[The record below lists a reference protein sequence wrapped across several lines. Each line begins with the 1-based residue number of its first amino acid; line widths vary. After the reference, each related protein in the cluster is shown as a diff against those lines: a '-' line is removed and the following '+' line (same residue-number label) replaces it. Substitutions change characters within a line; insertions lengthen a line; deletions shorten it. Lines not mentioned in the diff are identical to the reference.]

1 MNKNSDQI
9 IKLAQ
14 KVLNIES
21 EEILKAGKNISTD
34 FSNAVNE
41 ILNCNGRIV
50 VSGMG
55 KSGHIARKIA
65 STFASTGTPAFFMHP
80 GEASHGDLGMIT
92 EKDIVIFFSN
102 SGQSDELISIFPT
115 IKRIGAKIIG
125 ISGNTNS
132 ELANESDIHIS
143 AVVTKEACP
152 LGLAPTA
159 STSVSL
165 ALGDALAVCVLDL
178 REFTAKDFANSHP
191 GGSLGKNTLAKVKD
205 IMRIGQNIPSINVKS
220 SLEDAIKEITNK
232 KVGFTSIVD
241 EKNKL
246 VGILTD
252 GDLRRAIL
260 NKKNIESSIEDC
272 MTKAPITLNGSE
284 IAIEAVNI
292 MEKFKVNCFLITDK
306 DEKVIGMLNLTDLL
320 GSKVI

>member
-21 EEILKAGKNISTD
+21 QEILKASKNISSG
-34 FSNAVNE
+34 FSHAVNE
-41 ILNCNGRIV
+41 IINCNGRIV

-92 EKDIVIFFSN
+92 KDDIVIFFSL
-102 SGQSDELISIFPT
+102 SGQSGELISIFPT

-125 ISGNTNS
+125 ISGNSSS

-143 AVVTKEACP
+143 AEVTKEACP

-165 ALGDALAVCVLDL
+165 ALGDALAICVLDL
-178 REFTAKDFANSHP
+178 REFTAEDFVNSHP
-191 GGSLGKNTLAKVKD
+191 GGSLGKNTFVKVKD
-205 IMRIGQNIPSINVKS
+205 IMRVDQNIPSINIKS

-232 KVGFTSIVD
+232 KLGFTSIVNN
-241 EKNKL
+241 ENKL

-260 NKKNIESSIEDC
+260 NKKNINSLIEDC
-272 MTKAPITLNGSE
+272 MTKNPITLNGSE
-284 IAIEAVNI
+284 MAVEAVNI

-306 DEKVIGMLNLTDLL
+306 NEKVIGTLNLNDLFD
-320 GSKVI
+320 SKVI

>member
-21 EEILKAGKNISTD
+21 EEILKAGKNISNNFID
-34 FSNAVNE
+34 AVNE
-41 ILNCNGRIV
+41 ILNCNGKIV
-50 VSGMG
+50 LSGMG

-92 EKDIVIFFSN
+92 KDDIVIFFSN

-125 ISGNTNS
+125 ISGNANS
-132 ELANESDIHIS
+132 ELANESNIHIS
-143 AVVTKEACP
+143 AAVTKEACP

-165 ALGDALAVCVLDL
+165 ALGDALAICVLDL
-178 REFTAKDFANSHP
+178 REFTAEDFANSHP
-191 GGSLGKNTLAKVKD
+191 GGNLGKNTLIKVKD
-205 IMRIGQNIPSINVKS
+205 IMRIGQNIPSINIKA
-220 SLEDAIKEITNK
+220 SLKDAIEEMSNK
-232 KVGFTSIVD
+232 KVGFTSILD
-241 EKNKL
+241 DKNKL

-252 GDLRRAIL
+252 GDLRRAVL
-260 NKKNIESSIEDC
+260 NKKNIDSSIKDC
-272 MTKAPITLNGSE
+272 MTKNPITLNGSE
-284 IAIEAVNI
+284 MAIEAVNI
-292 MEKFKVNCFLITDK
+292 MEKFEVSCFLITDK
-306 DEKVIGMLNLTDLL
+306 DEKVIGMLNLNDLFE
-320 GSKVI
+320 SKVI

>member
-143 AVVTKEACP
+143 AAVTKEACP

-306 DEKVIGMLNLTDLL
+306 DEKVIGMLNLNDLL
-320 GSKVI
+320 DSKVI

>member
-21 EEILKAGKNISTD
+21 EEILKAGKNISNNFTD
-34 FSNAVNE
+34 AVNE
-41 ILNCNGRIV
+41 ILNCNGKIV
-50 VSGMG
+50 LSGMG

-92 EKDIVIFFSN
+92 KDDIVIFFSN

-125 ISGNTNS
+125 ISGNANS

-143 AVVTKEACP
+143 AAVTKEACP

-165 ALGDALAVCVLDL
+165 ALGDALAICVLDL
-178 REFTAKDFANSHP
+178 REFTAEDFANSHP
-191 GGSLGKNTLAKVKD
+191 GGNLGKNTLTKIKD
-205 IMRIGQNIPSINVKS
+205 IMRIGQNIPSISIKA
-220 SLEDAIKEITNK
+220 SLKDAIEEMSNK
-232 KVGFTSIVD
+232 KVGFTSILD
-241 EKNKL
+241 DKNKL

-252 GDLRRAIL
+252 GDLRRAVL
-260 NKKNIESSIEDC
+260 NKKNINSSIKDC
-272 MTKAPITLNGSE
+272 MTKNPITLNGSE
-284 IAIEAVNI
+284 MAIEAVNI
-292 MEKFKVNCFLITDK
+292 MEKFKVSCFLITDK
-306 DEKVIGMLNLTDLL
+306 DEKVIGMLNLNDLFE
-320 GSKVI
+320 SKVI

>member
-143 AVVTKEACP
+143 AAVTKEACP

-165 ALGDALAVCVLDL
+165 ALGDALAICVLDL

-252 GDLRRAIL
+252 GDLRRAII

-284 IAIEAVNI
+284 MAIEAVNI

-306 DEKVIGMLNLTDLL
+306 DEKVIGMLNLNDLL

>member
-1 MNKNSDQI
+1 MNKNSNQI

-21 EEILKAGKNISTD
+21 EEILKAGKNISNN
-34 FSNAVNE
+34 FSDAVNE
-41 ILNCNGRIV
+41 ILNCKGRV
-50 VSGMG
+50 VLSGMG
-55 KSGHIARKIA
+55 KSGHVARKIA

-92 EKDIVIFFSN
+92 KEDIVIFFSN
-102 SGQSDELISIFPT
+102 SGQSNELISILPT

-143 AVVTKEACP
+143 AAVTKEACP

-165 ALGDALAVCVLDL
+165 ALGDALAICVLDL

-191 GGSLGKNTLAKVKD
+191 GGNLGKNTLIKVKD
-205 IMRIGQNIPSINVKS
+205 VMRTGENIPSISIKC
-220 SLEDAIKEITNK
+220 SLKDAIEEITNK
-232 KVGFTSIVD
+232 KVGFTSIVNNQ
-241 EKNKL
+241 NKL

-260 NKKNIESSIEDC
+260 NGKNIGSSIEDC
-272 MTKAPITLNGSE
+272 MTKDPITLNGSE
-284 IAIEAVNI
+284 MAIEAVNI
-292 MEKFKVNCFLITDK
+292 MEKFKVSCFLIV
-306 DEKVIGMLNLTDLL
+306 DEDREVIGMLNLNNLFE
-320 GSKVI
+320 SKVI

>member
-21 EEILKAGKNISTD
+21 EEIIQASKNISID
-34 FSNAVNE
+34 FTNAVNE
-41 ILNCNGRIV
+41 ILNCTGRIV

-92 EKDIVIFFSN
+92 ENDIVIFFSN

-125 ISGNTNS
+125 ISGNADS

-143 AVVTKEACP
+143 AAVTKEACP

-159 STSVSL
+159 SSSVSL
-165 ALGDALAVCVLDL
+165 ALGDALAICVLDL
-178 REFTAKDFANSHP
+178 REFTAEDFAISHP
-191 GGSLGKNTLAKVKD
+191 GGNLGKNILIKVKD
-205 IMRIGQNIPSINVKS
+205 IMRTGKNIPSINIKS
-220 SLEDAIKEITNK
+220 SLKDAIEEISNK
-232 KVGFTSIVD
+232 KVGFTGIVSN
-241 EKNKL
+241 EKKL
-246 VGILTD
+246 MGILTD
-252 GDLRRAIL
+252 GDLRRALL
-260 NKKNIESSIEDC
+260 NKKNINSSIEEC
-272 MTKAPITLNGSE
+272 MTKDPITLKGSE
-284 IAIEAVNI
+284 MAIEAVNI
-292 MEKFKVNCFLITDK
+292 MEKSKINCFLITDK
-306 DEKVIGMLNLTDLL
+306 NQKVIGMLNLNDLFD
-320 GSKVI
+320 SKVI

>member
-21 EEILKAGKNISTD
+21 QEILKASKNISSG
-34 FSNAVNE
+34 FSHAVNE
-41 ILNCNGRIV
+41 IINCNGRIV

-92 EKDIVIFFSN
+92 KDDIVIFFSH
-102 SGQSDELISIFPT
+102 SGQSGELISIFPT

-125 ISGNTNS
+125 ISGNSSS

-143 AVVTKEACP
+143 AEVTKEACP

-165 ALGDALAVCVLDL
+165 ALGDALAICVLDL

-191 GGSLGKNTLAKVKD
+191 GGSLGRNKFIKVKD
-205 IMRIGQNIPSINVKS
+205 IMRIGQKIPSINVKS

-232 KVGFTSIVD
+232 KLGFTSIVNN
-241 EKNKL
+241 ENKL

-260 NKKNIESSIEDC
+260 NKKNINSSIEDC
-272 MTKAPITLNGSE
+272 MTKTPITLNGSE
-284 IAIEAVNI
+284 MAIEAVNI
-292 MEKFKVNCFLITDK
+292 MEKFKVNCFLITDN
-306 DEKVIGMLNLTDLL
+306 DEKVIGTLNLNDLFD
-320 GSKVI
+320 SKVI

>member
-21 EEILKAGKNISTD
+21 EEIIQASKNISID
-34 FSNAVNE
+34 FTNAVNE
-41 ILNCNGRIV
+41 ILNCTGRIV

-92 EKDIVIFFSN
+92 ENDIVIFFSN

-125 ISGNTNS
+125 ISGNVDS

-143 AVVTKEACP
+143 AAVTKEACP

-159 STSVSL
+159 SSSVSL
-165 ALGDALAVCVLDL
+165 ALGDALAICVLDL
-178 REFTAKDFANSHP
+178 REFTAEDFAISHP
-191 GGSLGKNTLAKVKD
+191 GGNLGKNILIKVKD
-205 IMRIGQNIPSINVKS
+205 IMRIGKNIPSINIKS
-220 SLEDAIKEITNK
+220 SLKDAIEEISNK
-232 KVGFTSIVD
+232 KVGFTGIVSN
-241 EKNKL
+241 ENKL
-246 VGILTD
+246 MGILTD
-252 GDLRRAIL
+252 GDLRRALL
-260 NKKNIESSIEDC
+260 NKKNINSSIEEC
-272 MTKAPITLNGSE
+272 MTKDPITLKGSE
-284 IAIEAVNI
+284 MAIEAVNI
-292 MEKFKVNCFLITDK
+292 MEKSKINCFLITDK
-306 DEKVIGMLNLTDLL
+306 DQKVIGMLNLNDLFD
-320 GSKVI
+320 SKVI

>member
-21 EEILKAGKNISTD
+21 EEILKAGKNISNNFTD
-34 FSNAVNE
+34 AVNE
-41 ILNCNGRIV
+41 ILNCNGKIV
-50 VSGMG
+50 LSGMG

-92 EKDIVIFFSN
+92 KDDIVIFFSN
-102 SGQSDELISIFPT
+102 SGQSNELISIFPT

-125 ISGNTNS
+125 ISGNANS

-143 AVVTKEACP
+143 AAVTKEACP

-165 ALGDALAVCVLDL
+165 ALGDALAICVLDL
-178 REFTAKDFANSHP
+178 REFTAEDFANSHP
-191 GGSLGKNTLAKVKD
+191 GGNLGKNTLTKIKD
-205 IMRIGQNIPSINVKS
+205 IMRIGQNIPSINIKA
-220 SLEDAIKEITNK
+220 SLKDAIEEMSNK
-232 KVGFTSIVD
+232 KVGFTSILD
-241 EKNKL
+241 DKNKL

-252 GDLRRAIL
+252 GDLRRAVL
-260 NKKNIESSIEDC
+260 NKKNINSSIKDC
-272 MTKAPITLNGSE
+272 MTKNPITLNGSE
-284 IAIEAVNI
+284 MAIEAVNI
-292 MEKFKVNCFLITDK
+292 MEKFKVSCFLITDK
-306 DEKVIGMLNLTDLL
+306 DEKVIGMLNLNDLFE
-320 GSKVI
+320 SKVI

>member
-21 EEILKAGKNISTD
+21 QEIIQASKNISINFT
-34 FSNAVNE
+34 NAVNE
-41 ILNCNGRIV
+41 ILNCTGRIV

-92 EKDIVIFFSN
+92 KNDIVIFFSN

-125 ISGNTNS
+125 ISGNVDS

-143 AVVTKEACP
+143 AAVTKEACP

-159 STSVSL
+159 SSSVSL
-165 ALGDALAVCVLDL
+165 ALGDALAICVLDL
-178 REFTAKDFANSHP
+178 REFTAEDFAISHP
-191 GGSLGKNTLAKVKD
+191 GGNLGKNILIKVKD
-205 IMRIGQNIPSINVKS
+205 IMRTGKNIPSINIKS
-220 SLEDAIKEITNK
+220 SLKDAIEEISNK
-232 KVGFTSIVD
+232 KVGFTGIVSN
-241 EKNKL
+241 EKKL
-246 VGILTD
+246 MGILTD
-252 GDLRRAIL
+252 GDLRRALL
-260 NKKNIESSIEDC
+260 NKKNINSSIEEC
-272 MTKAPITLNGSE
+272 MTKDPITLKGSE
-284 IAIEAVNI
+284 MAIEAVNI
-292 MEKFKVNCFLITDK
+292 MEKSKINCFLITDK
-306 DEKVIGMLNLTDLL
+306 NQKVIGMLNLNDLFD
-320 GSKVI
+320 SKVI

>member
-1 MNKNSDQI
+1 MDKNSDQI

-21 EEILKAGKNISTD
+21 QEILMASKNISSG
-34 FSNAVNE
+34 FSDAVNE
-41 ILNCNGRIV
+41 ILNCKGRIV
-50 VSGMG
+50 LSGMG

-92 EKDIVIFFSN
+92 KDDIVIFFSN
-102 SGQSDELISIFPT
+102 SGKSHELISIFST

-125 ISGNTNS
+125 ISGNSSS

-143 AVVTKEACP
+143 AEVSKEACP

-165 ALGDALAVCVLDL
+165 ALGDALAICVLDL

-191 GGSLGKNTLAKVKD
+191 GGSLGRNKFIKVKD
-205 IMRIGQNIPSINVKS
+205 IMRIGQKIPSINVKS

-232 KVGFTSIVD
+232 KLGFTSIVNNED
-241 EKNKL
+241 RL

-260 NKKNIESSIEDC
+260 NKKNINSSIEDC
-272 MTKAPITLNGSE
+272 MTKTPITLNGSE
-284 IAIEAVNI
+284 MAIEAVNI
-292 MEKFKVNCFLITDK
+292 MEKFKVNCFLITDN
-306 DEKVIGMLNLTDLL
+306 DEKVIGTLNLNDLFD
-320 GSKVI
+320 SKVI